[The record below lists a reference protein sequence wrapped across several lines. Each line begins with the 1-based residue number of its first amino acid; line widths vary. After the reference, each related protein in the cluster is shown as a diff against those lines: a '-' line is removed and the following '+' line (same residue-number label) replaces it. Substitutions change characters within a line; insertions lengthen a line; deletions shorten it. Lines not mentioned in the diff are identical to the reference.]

1 MDNAFI
7 KMENSLDEFEIQRH
21 VYNIFKK
28 DEMELLTN
36 TRVVKQEVTDICETM
51 EILTEIV
58 QRQDQNIQELR
69 TELKL
74 NQFGG
79 YREDAFYQSGET
91 KNEQSPQPPSSSIT
105 VANNER
111 IFDKMTQLRFENCFP
126 LTIKVQILQQ

>member
-91 KNEQSPQPPSSSIT
+91 KNEQSPQPPKLDKRHLFDYNETDRSSSS
-105 VANNER
+105 NQKKER
-111 IFDKMTQLRFENCFP
+111 S
-126 LTIKVQILQQ
+126 